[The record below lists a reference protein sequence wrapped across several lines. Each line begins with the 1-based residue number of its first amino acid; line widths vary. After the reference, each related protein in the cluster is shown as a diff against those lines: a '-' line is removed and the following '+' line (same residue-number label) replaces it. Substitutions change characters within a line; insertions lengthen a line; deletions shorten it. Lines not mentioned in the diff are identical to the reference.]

1 MSTCQTNKVVELEKV
16 VLSPS
21 LRQAQ
26 RSDELDIHTDDEL
39 EILEW
44 DDGDGWCKGRDRV
57 GKEGYFPQS
66 YVQPSSRSPSP
77 PHSSQGG
84 QQQRSLSS
92 SSAKDTNNNCNGNG
106 EPLNQFTTEL
116 EAQL

>member
-1 MSTCQTNKVVELEKV
+1 MGRWGRLVQGERQSGEGGVFSSELRTT
-16 VLSPS
+16 LQP
-21 LRQAQ
+21 
-26 RSDELDIHTDDEL
+26 
-39 EILEW
+39 
-44 DDGDGWCKGRDRV
+44 
-57 GKEGYFPQS
+57 FPLT
-66 YVQPSSRSPSP
+66 P